1 MNSKM
6 NSESSDSG
14 EPPADFTEFLGKLD
28 CDSKAEHA
36 KNAIFFFFLFGFLI
50 LMVSKR
56 PLFSL
61 ATPVFFFFGMFIASL
76 LSIPTYLIKMFV
88 SRRITMGARLQSTMD
103 MVLV

>member
-14 EPPADFTEFLGKLD
+14 ERPADVNEFLRKLD
-28 CDSKAEHA
+28 YDSKAEHA
-36 KNAIFFFFLFGFLI
+36 KNAI
-50 LMVSKR
+50 
-56 PLFSL
+56 
-61 ATPVFFFFGMFIASL
+61 FFFFGMFIASL